1 MELAR
6 LDSPKTD
13 PARKPRRWGL
23 VSRVEEQG
31 ERIKR
36 FRLERMEGLPR
47 LEQLTPALDIRA
59 NRKP

>member
-1 MELAR
+1 
-6 LDSPKTD
+6 
-13 PARKPRRWGL
+13 